1 MSNEINLYP
10 MNYDLLVQFRKCKLP
25 GELPMDTIDRLNS
38 DKNVDPKQQKVGKS
52 VREYCDDIPYN
63 KQNRREFLNAILLVA
78 DIDSWN
84 NNIPYRTTK
93 FGHQGKKKEL
103 KSGETVCTYQP
114 ISSKKITEQAIRLGL
129 YPRFYFQTR
138 TQRRKRSRISE
149 LTSQEQESR
158 ELQFIQFIDHGTLV
172 DHKLNAV
179 FLEIFEKTG
188 LLPIIELR
196 NAHTGNNACFLIVSL
211 LDSESNSF
219 GLKSAY
225 SKDSQFGIRIEHRD
239 LGVNYELVKNSIKKI
254 SQAYGLLLEKISLMK
269 DTYLSID
276 EKAIIKEQL
285 FDLLF
290 PMRRNSLLN
299 YECDLEFL
307 FQNSFV
313 GNPQS
318 MWDRMITI
326 QKALDH
332 KDGIPYT
339 YVNTNG
345 KTINAKKRLRRK
357 NSGNISSFARRQN
370 ILARVFEIFIQIID
384 LRSKN

>member
-1 MSNEINLYP
+1 MKNEINLYP
-10 MNYDLLVQFRKCKLP
+10 MNYDLLVQFRKCRLF

-38 DKNVDPKQQKVGKS
+38 DKNVDQKQQKVGKR
-52 VREYCDDIPYN
+52 VREYCDDIPYD
-63 KQNRREFLNAILLVA
+63 KKNRRDFLNAILLVA
-78 DIDSWN
+78 DIDTWEN
-84 NNIPYRTTK
+84 NLPYRTTK

-103 KSGETVCTYQP
+103 KSGETVSTYQP
-114 ISSKKITEQAIRLGL
+114 ISSKKITEQAIRLGI
-129 YPRFYFQTR
+129 YPRFYFQTKTR
-138 TQRRKRSRISE
+138 RRKGSKISE
-149 LTSQEQESR
+149 LTPQEQESR
-158 ELQFIQFIDHGTLV
+158 ELQFIQFV
-172 DHKLNAV
+172 DHSTIVDHELNIV

-188 LLPIIELR
+188 LLPTIELR

-225 SKDSQFGIRIEHRD
+225 SQDSQFGIRIEHRD
-239 LGVNYELVKNSIKKI
+239 LGTNYELVKDSIEKI
-254 SQAYGLLLEKISLMK
+254 SQSYGLLLDKISLMR
-269 DTYLSID
+269 DTYLSVA
-276 EKAIIKEQL
+276 EKEIVKEYL

-290 PMRRNSLLN
+290 GNRKYSSLH
-299 YECDLEFL
+299 YACDLEFL
-307 FQNSFV
+307 FQNSFI
-313 GNPQS
+313 GNPQG

-357 NSGNISSFARRQN
+357 KSGQITSFVRRQN
-370 ILARVFEIFIQIID
+370 ILARVFEIFIQILD
-384 LRSKN
+384 NRSK

>member
-1 MSNEINLYP
+1 MKNEINLYP
-10 MNYDLLVQFRKCKLP
+10 MNYDLLVQFRKCRLL
-25 GELPMDTIDRLNS
+25 GELPMDTIDRLTS
-38 DKNVDPKQQKVGKS
+38 DKNVNDKEKKIGTM
-52 VREYCDDIPYN
+52 VREYCDDIPYH
-63 KQNRREFLNAILLVA
+63 KKNRREFLNLILLVA
-78 DIDSWN
+78 DIDAWEN
-84 NNIPYRTTK
+84 HLPYQTTK
-93 FGHQGKKKEL
+93 FGYRGKKKEL
-103 KSGETVCTYQP
+103 KSGETICTYQP
-114 ISSKKITEQAIRLGL
+114 ISSKKITEQSIRLGL

-138 TQRRKRSRISE
+138 TQRRKGSKISQ

-158 ELQFIQFIDHGTLV
+158 ELQFIQFMDHGTLV
-172 DHKLNAV
+172 DHTLNTI

-188 LLPIIELR
+188 LLPMIELR
-196 NAHTGNNACFLIVSL
+196 NAHTGSNACFLIISL

-239 LGVNYELVKNSIKKI
+239 LGTNYELVKDSIEKI
-254 SQAYGLLLEKISLMK
+254 SQSYGLLLDKISLMK
-269 DTYLSID
+269 DTFLSVA
-276 EKAIIKEQL
+276 EKEIVKEYL

-290 PMRRNSLLN
+290 GNRKYSSLH
-299 YECDLEFL
+299 YKCDLEFL

-313 GNPQS
+313 GSPQS

-357 NSGNISSFARRQN
+357 NSGQITSFVRRQN
-370 ILARVFEIFIQIID
+370 ILASVFEIFMQIID
-384 LRSKN
+384 SRKN